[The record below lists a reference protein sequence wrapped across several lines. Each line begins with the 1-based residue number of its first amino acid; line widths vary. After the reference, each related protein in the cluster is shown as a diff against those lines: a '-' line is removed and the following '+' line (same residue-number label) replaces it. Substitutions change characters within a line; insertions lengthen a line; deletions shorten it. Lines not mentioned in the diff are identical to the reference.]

1 MTQTKANFTFGTNT
15 KRRQSAALLWKRAF
29 TDLSAIAEKYSKMQ
43 ECLQREAWTIWWLAL
58 VTFWTDRTC
67 TKKKKRK
74 RLSFCKNSKTPACQQ
89 VSLASSIPAGG
100 PLSVIWSW
108 LAFLSNTGAG
118 GIWQVTSAHFFSSP
132 LFLCL
137 YMYVCVSRKQSD
149 KQHPDLTDGALR
161 PVFLAL
167 LPEPVTPAALL
178 WGGRQSRPQPIL
190 VPEETQ

>member
-1 MTQTKANFTFGTNT
+1 MTKSLLCGFKTNTSQTKENVKVGATT
-15 KRRQSAALLWKRAF
+15 KGCHSAALLWKKSIF
-29 TDLSAIAEKYSKMQ
+29 QGNSKQ
-43 ECLQREAWTIWWLAL
+43 TYQLLL
-58 VTFWTDRTC
+58 RTH
-67 TKKKKRK
+67 TQKAP
-74 RLSFCKNSKTPACQQ
+74 LCKNCKTPACQQ
-89 VSLASSIPAGG
+89 VSLPPSVPAGRF
-100 PLSVIWSW
+100 LVVICSW

-118 GIWQVTSAHFFSSP
+118 GIWQVTSAHFFFSP
-132 LFLCL
+132 FSVSF

-178 WGGRQSRPQPIL
+178 WGGRQSWPQPIL

>member
-1 MTQTKANFTFGTNT
+1 MNDWWMSQKVQHDTDQSKFNGWNKHKRMPICSFT
-15 KRRQSAALLWKRAF
+15 
-29 TDLSAIAEKYSKMQ
+29 I
-43 ECLQREAWTIWWLAL
+43 
-58 VTFWTDRTC
+58 
-67 TKKKKRK
+67 KKRPIPN
-74 RLSFCKNSKTPACQQ
+74 RRISFRGEILGNARMSPERNMNNVATSTCRTDKNSKTPACQQ
-89 VSLASSIPAGG
+89 VSLPPSIPAGG
-100 PLSVIWSW
+100 PVLVIWSW
-108 LAFLSNTGAG
+108 LAFLSNSGAG
-118 GIWQVTSAHFFSSP
+118 GIWQVTSAHFLSSP

-149 KQHPDLTDGALR
+149 EQHPDLTDGALR